1 MEKLK
6 KQFKVDY
13 SLEWTYGVEITK
25 LREDLD
31 ALEKLG
37 ATHVNIDSYESYGC
51 SYIEIEAK
59 CERFETDQE
68 FENRISEIKRREQV
82 KKNREL
88 AEFEKLKLK
97 YGK

>member
-13 SLEWTYGVEITK
+13 CLEWTYGIEITK

-37 ATHVNIDSYESYGC
+37 ATHVDIDSYESYGC

-59 CERFETDQE
+59 CERFETDKE
-68 FENRISEIKRREQV
+68 FETRLNEIKMREEIT
-82 KKNREL
+82 KTREL

-97 YGK
+97 YEK

>member
-1 MEKLK
+1 MGKLK

-13 SLEWTYGVEITK
+13 SLEWTYGIEITK

-37 ATHVNIDSYESYGC
+37 ATHVDIDSYESYGC
-51 SYIEIEAK
+51 SYVEIEAK

-68 FENRISEIKRREQV
+68 FENRTNEIKRQEQIT
-82 KKNREL
+82 KDREL
-88 AEFEKLKLK
+88 AELEKLKLK